1 MSKGKS
7 LEDTIVGG
15 EAVRVGVKVILLYYP
30 CYYYCTVQLI
40 DVAPPYPGSFKR
52 PGGFTA
58 SFRPVVFRGLVKCR
72 LLELPPKRVSVKG
85 LGICILTS
93 KPGNSGADTQ
103 ITTLGL

>member
-7 LEDTIVGG
+7 LEDTIAGG
-15 EAVRVGVKVILLYYP
+15 EAGGGGVKVILLCYP
-30 CYYYCTVQLI
+30 CYCYCSVQLR
-40 DVAPPYPGSFKR
+40 DVAPPYPESFKR
-52 PGGFTA
+52 PDGVTA
-58 SFRPVVFRGLVKCR
+58 SFRPVVFRALVKRR
-72 LLELPPKRVSVKG
+72 LLELPPKRVSGKG